1 MNGNICCNCPKS
13 HLLEISTTLQRARV
27 FNATGGRRFVGKHHE
42 LHICFYILQ
51 HCNDCVQSEVCG
63 QDLLLQHE
71 HRVRLHVQII
81 YSHNMAK
88 YKEAES
94 YSIDAAL
101 ACSAPWQLC
110 TLTMMPSSPCHN
122 HSSAQPVQ
130 RYSVASFIPIADG
143 AA

>member
-1 MNGNICCNCPKS
+1 MPLVEEDLLASIMNCTSAFTSFNIVMTVSNLRFVAKICCC
-13 HLLEISTTLQRARV
+13 STNIGSA
-27 FNATGGRRFVGKHHE
+27 
-42 LHICFYILQ
+42 CMM
-51 HCNDCVQSEVCG
+51 
-63 QDLLLQHE
+63 
-71 HRVRLHVQII
+71 QII

-130 RYSVASFIPIADG
+130 RYSVASFIPIADD